1 MADSP
6 KLHIATRNSHRRI
19 QDRRIITAC
28 NRLTRAENVWGTHT
42 MPKQGQRRLCR
53 KCENVTGGL

>member
-6 KLHIATRNSHRRI
+6 KLHIATRNSQRRI
-19 QDRRIITAC
+19 QDDRVITAC
-28 NRLTRAENVWGTHT
+28 NRTTLPENVWGTHT

-53 KCENVTGGL
+53 RCEKITDGL